1 MTNAPRIGI
10 DLGGTKIEIQTLS
23 KDGNVLFKK
32 RISTPAPD
40 YMATIKVIAG
50 LVSAAEN
57 AIAGTASI
65 GIGTPGS
72 ISPKTGLL
80 RNSNSVW
87 MNGKALAEDIKT
99 AFAREVRLANDAN
112 CFSLSEAVDGAGKEA
127 NTVFGIIIG
136 TGCGGGL
143 VVNKTLIEGT
153 NGIGGEWGHNPLPW
167 PNDSEYPAPECWC
180 GRKGCQ
186 EVWLSGSGLRRDHQA
201 VTGESLSGEEIV
213 AEANAGRQACQ
224 ATLNRHAD
232 RLARGLAS
240 ICNLFDPDVI
250 VLGGGLSNMPHLYDE
265 VPALMQPYIF
275 SDHVTTRLLPPVHGD
290 SSGVRGAAWL
300 W

>member
-136 TGCGGGL
+136 TAAA
-143 VVNKTLIEGT
+143 E
-153 NGIGGEWGHNPLPW
+153 P
-167 PNDSEYPAPECWC
+167 
-180 GRKGCQ
+180 
-186 EVWLSGSGLRRDHQA
+186 RRQQNTH
-201 VTGESLSGEEIV
+201 
-213 AEANAGRQACQ
+213 
-224 ATLNRHAD
+224 
-232 RLARGLAS
+232 
-240 ICNLFDPDVI
+240 
-250 VLGGGLSNMPHLYDE
+250 
-265 VPALMQPYIF
+265 
-275 SDHVTTRLLPPVHGD
+275 
-290 SSGVRGAAWL
+290 
-300 W
+300 